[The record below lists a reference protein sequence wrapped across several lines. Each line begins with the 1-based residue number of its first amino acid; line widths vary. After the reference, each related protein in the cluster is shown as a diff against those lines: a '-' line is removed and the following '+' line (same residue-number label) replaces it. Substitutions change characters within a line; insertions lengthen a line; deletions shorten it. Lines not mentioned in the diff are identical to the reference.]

1 MEIDRNKINEHAK
14 LIVSSHCEQRQ
25 LPIDE
30 EELAAAMAAAIEL
43 FSNRVLGIAIV
54 GSVE

>member
-1 MEIDRNKINEHAK
+1 
-14 LIVSSHCEQRQ
+14 LIASSHCEQRQ